1 MQAGSDMD
9 ELRKSQRLLVG
20 HGALVLLVAFIIGFG
35 FLFFLLGDI
44 RLWPIPWVI
53 DYQMPGTYDA
63 WRMAHMEGITNGFGL
78 WLLASVLPLL
88 NFSART
94 SRRIAIGMIITAWT
108 IVIASCF
115 DPLFPQAR
123 GLALTSESNLMN
135 NIAFLLFVIGIGIV
149 IAIMVK
155 VAKQCLFT
163 AEQ

>member
-1 MQAGSDMD
+1 MD
-9 ELRKSQRLLVG
+9 DIRKSQRLLVG
-20 HGALVLLVAFIIGFG
+20 HGALVLLFAFVMGFG

-53 DYQMPGTYDA
+53 DVQLPGTYDA

-78 WLLASVLPLL
+78 WLMAAVLPLL
-88 NFSART
+88 DLSART
-94 SRRIAIGMIITAWT
+94 CRRIAIGMIIVAWT
-108 IVIASCF
+108 IVIASSF
-115 DPLFPQAR
+115 DPLFPNAR
-123 GLALTSESNLMN
+123 GLALTSETNLMN
-135 NIAFLLFVIGIGIV
+135 NVAFLLFVIGIGIV